1 MTVNIQYVGFK
12 SKAIVREYSFLLRE
26 SSIEPQEII
35 FTISNDAFRS
45 HGLPYQDAP
54 DLCSLKLH
62 REMANS
68 IDDPLKT
75 RYRIIGTELD
85 DCRDSHSPKAAKAL
99 NVALVGNP
107 RFKLIRKERGFHHGY

>member
-26 SSIEPQEII
+26 SSIKPREIT
-35 FTISNDAFRS
+35 FTILNEAFRS

-62 REMANS
+62 RELAKS
-68 IDDPLKT
+68 VDDPLKT
-75 RYRIIGTELD
+75 RYRISGTELD
-85 DCRDSHSPKAAKAL
+85 DYRDSHSPKAAKAL
-99 NVALVGNP
+99 NVAVVGNP
-107 RFKLIRKERGFHHGY
+107 RCKLIRKVRSFHHGY